1 MRKCKF
7 NMNFRSKEDFDDTW
21 GLGDFHQWGCDYE
34 EFETGPGNYTVG
46 IVEDSDGK
54 IHQPFPE
61 NIVFLDK
68 EEADT

>member
-7 NMNFRSKEDFDDTW
+7 NMNFRSMKDFDDTW
-21 GLGDFHQWGCDYE
+21 GLGEFHQWGSDYE

-68 EEADT
+68 